1 MPAVRSILKPT
12 IPLSPPKQ
20 IPPHIRKQKGSP
32 GKVKQS
38 LSPKKKS
45 NDDLLVDISVPSETP
60 HQSGLE
66 NVPNPFQEPV
76 EVEQEPSQEMRVAIR
91 TEEEQQ
97 EAATK
102 ERERQVLLERRDARR
117 KSLGKTQT
125 FVSTR
130 RFNLFSF

>member
-1 MPAVRSILKPT
+1 M
-12 IPLSPPKQ
+12 
-20 IPPHIRKQKGSP
+20 
-32 GKVKQS
+32 
-38 LSPKKKS
+38 

-60 HQSGLE
+60 RQSGLE

-76 EVEQEPSQEMRVAIR
+76 EEAQEPSKELRVAIR

-97 EAATK
+97 EAAVK

-117 KSLGKTQT
+117 KSLGKTQA

-130 RFNLFSF
+130 RFSLFPF